1 MSGRPLGPGG
11 HGADARRDS
20 TKREARARTIPPA
33 AKSKKVRMSGI
44 AVTVVADATR
54 RSSRGRWEEG
64 EGEPAGV
71 AGVKARRELSR
82 SRGRGRGCWGVAQ

>member
-44 AVTVVADATR
+44 AVTGVADATR
-54 RSSRGRWEEG
+54 KSSRGRWEG

-71 AGVKARRELSR
+71 AGGETRRE
-82 SRGRGRGCWGVAQ
+82 